1 MYLCGQILVQM
12 SGQDPTMVA
21 YADSSIFEV
30 SHLAGDLIPVEG
42 SMEMMQNLQVIQP
55 TWFFVYL
62 FVLFGF
68 FAWIRMYYGNI
79 LMQTIQASTNFQV
92 ATRMFKDNSLLQKQL
107 DNILYSFY
115 FLSVAFLLYLA
126 ETRLHLMPYGLSE
139 GQLYLF
145 NLLLLVGV
153 FLTRI
158 VLVNLLGF
166 LFNRTR
172 VFREYLYNVF
182 IFNKLLGITILPL
195 LLFMVYTTGLVQEI
209 FYWLVLVTLSL
220 IVAMR
225 LIRGVVF
232 SFKKDVLLFYMF
244 LYLCA
249 LEIVPLALLYKWLE
263 GIL

>member
-1 MYLCGQILVQM
+1 MYLCGQILPQM
-12 SGQDPTMVA
+12 SGQNPTMVA
-21 YADSSIFEV
+21 SEDSSLFEV
-30 SHLAGDLIPVEG
+30 SCLAGDLMPAEG
-42 SMEMMQNLQVIQP
+42 GMELMQKVQVFHP

-62 FVLFGF
+62 FVLLGI

-79 LMQTIQASTNFQV
+79 LMQTIQASANFQV

-115 FLSVAFLLYLA
+115 FLSVAFLLYLT
-126 ETRLHLMPYGLSE
+126 ETRLHLVPYGLSA

-145 NLLLLVGV
+145 NLVLLLGV

-158 VLVNLLGF
+158 VLVNLAGF
-166 LFNRTR
+166 LFNKTR
-172 VFREYLYNVF
+172 VFREYLYNIF
-182 IFNKLLGITILPL
+182 IFNKLIGVAILPQ
-195 LLFMVYTTGLVQEI
+195 LLFMVYTTGLIQEI
-209 FYWLVLVTLSL
+209 FYWMALVTVLL

-232 SFKKDVLLFYMF
+232 SLKKDVLLFYIF

-249 LEIVPLALLYKWLE
+249 LEIVPLALLYKWLV